1 MHLQRRP
8 RVPRPHRVRTWLLRA
23 LAALLVVVLC
33 SVVGIAWYFSGQ
45 AIAVGSHR
53 LEPVTTVLSI
63 APDGSSVQLAK
74 GADTDLPG
82 VQGLEW
88 QGGYGRLGEVLGAD
102 AGSVTRR
109 FTPVTGSP
117 AVGTPA
123 GIDAGAYQGDPRSA
137 LGLSFQ
143 QVAPRSDVGELPTW
157 YLPGSPGPA
166 AWVVFVHGHDSSRQE
181 SLRYLS
187 YLHDRGLT
195 ALVPSYRNDAGAPAS
210 PDGHDH
216 LGGTEWRDVEA
227 TVRWALDHG
236 APGVVL
242 FGWSMGGAVSLQ
254 FVDRS
259 PLRTAVRGLVLD
271 SPVTDWR
278 DVLDRQGA
286 DRGLPAAL
294 TRVAEFTIER
304 RIGIDLDRFDWVARA
319 GELREPILLV
329 HSAQDSYVTDG
340 PSRALARARPDLV
353 TDLVIP
359 GAGHTR
365 GWNVDP
371 KRYQTV
377 LGPWLAV
384 HAG

>member
-1 MHLQRRP
+1 MRRTRTP
-8 RVPRPHRVRTWLLRA
+8 APHRAGIRVLRA
-23 LAALLVVVLC
+23 LIAVLVLALSGVLG
-33 SVVGIAWYFSGQ
+33 VAWYFSGL

-53 LEPVTTVLSI
+53 FEPVTTVLSI
-63 APDGSSVQLAK
+63 APDGRVVRLSD
-74 GADTDLPG
+74 GPG
-82 VQGLEW
+82 TRLSGVAALEW

-102 AGSVTRR
+102 ADSVTRR
-109 FTPVTGSP
+109 FTPVAGAP
-117 AVGTPA
+117 AVGAPA
-123 GIDAGAYQGDPRSA
+123 GIDSGTYQGDPRSA
-137 LGLSFQ
+137 LGLSFE
-143 QVAPRSDVGELPTW
+143 QVTPRSDVGDLPTW
-157 YLPGSPGPA
+157 YLPGSSAAP

-181 SLRYLS
+181 SLRYLG
-187 YLHDRGLT
+187 YLHDRGLSV
-195 ALVPSYRNDAGAPAS
+195 LVPSYRNDAGAPAS

-236 APGVVL
+236 APGVML

-278 DVLDRQGA
+278 DVFAHQGA
-286 DRGLPAAL
+286 ERGLPAAL
-294 TRVAEFTIER
+294 TGVAEFAIER

-319 GELREPILLV
+319 GELRQPILLV
-329 HSAQDSYVTDG
+329 HSPQDTYVTDG

-371 KRYQTV
+371 QRYQAV
-377 LGPWLAV
+377 LGPWLRE